1 MHMSDALVSPPVAGV
16 MGMIS
21 TILLGIAIRKVKS
34 EENILPLMGVMGAF
48 TLVAQMINFTIPGT
62 GSSGHLIGGI
72 LLSAL
77 LGPWAGYIT
86 LSSVLILQ
94 CLLFADGGLLALGCN
109 IFNMAVC
116 SCLIAYPLVFRPLVG
131 SVASVKRLTL
141 ASIMACTVAL
151 ELGAAFVGIE
161 TEASGVTSLPLSR
174 FLLFLLPIHFV
185 IGLGEG
191 VATSVLLSFLYRYKP
206 ELLQQATSPVRLS
219 SQQMW
224 IGVAVILVLGICG
237 YFWASSLPDGLEW
250 SIEQTSISQ

>member
-16 MGMIS
+16 MGVIS
-21 TILLGIAIRKVKS
+21 TTLLWIAIRKVKS
-34 EENILPLMGVMGAF
+34 ETNLLPMMGVMGAF
-48 TLVAQMINFTIPGT
+48 TLVVQMINFAIPGT

-77 LGPWAGYIT
+77 LGPWAGFIT

-116 SCLIAYPLVFRPLVG
+116 SCLIAYPLVFRPLMGNVVSG
-131 SVASVKRLTL
+131 GRFTL
-141 ASIMACTVAL
+141 ASIIACTVAL
-151 ELGAAFVGIE
+151 ELGAAFVAIE
-161 TEASGVTSLPLSR
+161 TEASGVTALPISR

-191 VATSVLLSFLYRYKP
+191 LATSVLFSFLRRYKP

-224 IGVAVILVLGICG
+224 IGVAVILVLGIFG

-250 SIEQTSISQ
+250 SIERTSVSQ